1 VIAKQSR
8 EGWFQSRNTSGF
20 RFGTT
25 PALRATP
32 PDSGGEFFVPKQPH
46 TNSFSMKKLLAAM
59 SLVILPGVCYLAWIF
74 LTMPDVA
81 ALARTNPKTTA
92 LMRQRAEEKNQKLQP
107 LSAWV
112 PYRKISIHLRNAVL
126 VSEDS
131 AFFSHSG
138 FDWTQIKES
147 ARRDWNEKRM
157 ARGASTITQQLAKN
171 LYLSTSRN
179 PLRKLQEVFI
189 SRELEQ
195 RLSKERIFEIYLNVI
210 EWGDGIYGIDAA
222 SKRYF
227 GKSSTDLRPEEA
239 AVLAAMIPNPRRFT
253 PKRNNAYLEKRK
265 SEILDHMVRWH
276 YLERSEYEDARARPV
291 TYR

>member
-1 VIAKQSR
+1 
-8 EGWFQSRNTSGF
+8 
-20 RFGTT
+20 
-25 PALRATP
+25 
-32 PDSGGEFFVPKQPH
+32 
-46 TNSFSMKKLLAAM
+46 MKKLLRIV
-59 SLVILPGVCYLAWIF
+59 SLLALAGACYLVWIF

-81 ALARTNPKTTA
+81 SLVRTNPKTTA
-92 LMRQRAEEKNQKLQP
+92 LMEQRASEKNIKVQP
-107 LSAWV
+107 LRAWV

-131 AFFSHSG
+131 AFFQHSG

-147 ARRDWNEKRM
+147 AKRDWDEKRLV
-157 ARGASTITQQLAKN
+157 RGASTITQQLAKN

-189 SRELEQ
+189 SRELEE
-195 RLSKERIFEIYLNVI
+195 RLSKERILEIYLNVI

-227 GKSSTDLRPEEA
+227 GKSPADLRPEEA
-239 AVLAAMIPNPRRFT
+239 AVLAAMIPNPRRYT
-253 PKRNNAYLEKRK
+253 PGRNGAYLEKRK
-265 SEILDHMVRWH
+265 GEILNHMVQWH
-276 YLERSEYEDARARPV
+276 YLERSEYEDARERPI

>member
-1 VIAKQSR
+1 MR
-8 EGWFQSRNTSGF
+8 
-20 RFGTT
+20 
-25 PALRATP
+25 
-32 PDSGGEFFVPKQPH
+32 
-46 TNSFSMKKLLAAM
+46 KKLLVIV
-59 SLVILPGVCYLAWIF
+59 SLLAIVAVCYLAWIF

-81 ALARTNPKTTA
+81 SLAHTNPKTTA
-92 LMRQRAEEKNQKLQP
+92 LMEQRAEENHQKVQP
-107 LSAWV
+107 LHAWV
-112 PYRKISIHLRNAVL
+112 PYKKISIHLRNAVL

-147 ARRDWNEKRM
+147 AKKDWDEKRM

-179 PLRKLQEVFI
+179 PLRKLQEFFI
-189 SRELEQ
+189 SRELEEH
-195 RLSKERIFEIYLNVI
+195 LSKERIFEIYLNVI

-227 GKSSTDLRPEEA
+227 EKSAADLRPEEA
-239 AVLAAMIPNPRRFT
+239 AVLAAMIPNPRRYT
-253 PKRNNAYLEKRK
+253 PGRNGAYLEKRK
-265 SEILDHMVRWH
+265 GEILDHMVQWH
-276 YLERSEYEDARARPV
+276 YLERSEYEEARSRPV

>member
-1 VIAKQSR
+1 
-8 EGWFQSRNTSGF
+8 
-20 RFGTT
+20 
-25 PALRATP
+25 
-32 PDSGGEFFVPKQPH
+32 
-46 TNSFSMKKLLAAM
+46 MKKLVAAL
-59 SLVILPGVCYLAWIF
+59 SLLVIAGLCYLAWIF

-81 ALARTNPKTTA
+81 SLARINPKTTA
-92 LMRQRAEEKNQKLQP
+92 LMEQRAEEQNRKLQP
-107 LSAWV
+107 LHAWV
-112 PYRKISIHLRNAVL
+112 PYKRISIHLRNAVL

-131 AFFSHSG
+131 AFFTHSG

-147 ARRDWNEKRM
+147 AKRDWDEKRM

-171 LYLSTSRN
+171 LYLSTSRS

-189 SRELEQ
+189 SRKLEQ
-195 RLSKERIFEIYLNVI
+195 HLSKERIFEIYLNVI

-239 AVLAAMIPNPRRFT
+239 AVLAAMIPNPRRYT
-253 PKRNNAYLEKRK
+253 PKLNNAYLEKRK
-265 SEILDHMVRWH
+265 REILDHMVRWH
-276 YLERSEYEDARARPV
+276 YLERGEYEDARARPV

>member
-1 VIAKQSR
+1 LI
-8 EGWFQSRNTSGF
+8 
-20 RFGTT
+20 
-25 PALRATP
+25 
-32 PDSGGEFFVPKQPH
+32 
-46 TNSFSMKKLLAAM
+46 KKLVLVVSLLALAA
-59 SLVILPGVCYLAWIF
+59 VCYVGWIF

-81 ALARTNPKTTA
+81 SLARSNPKTTA
-92 LMRQRAEEKNQKLQP
+92 LMDQRAEEKNQKVQP
-107 LSAWV
+107 LRTWV
-112 PYRKISIHLRNAVL
+112 PYKKISIHLRNAVL

-147 ARRDWNEKRM
+147 AKKDWDEKRM

-189 SRELEQ
+189 SRELEAH
-195 RLSKERIFEIYLNVI
+195 LSKDRIFEIYLNVI

-227 GKSSTDLRPEEA
+227 GKSPAELRPEEA
-239 AVLAAMIPNPRRFT
+239 AVLAAMIPNPRRYT
-253 PKRNNAYLEKRK
+253 PARNGAYLEKRK
-265 SEILDHMVRWH
+265 GEILDHMVQWH
-276 YLERSEYEDARARPV
+276 YLDRSEYDDARSRPV